1 MPLFCRRWTAVATI
15 ARALPVLVL
24 LPLSLQAQ
32 DTGALAEPKVTW
44 EIGEGQGNWCV
55 HLLLDPRAAADL
67 AIRGQR
73 PVAARDYPLLHPAL
87 RRVLTDEPQ
96 YAEWV
101 PSQVCL
107 WFTKGVSIG
116 KRDYERADGG
126 KKPLAIFWWGL
137 VATGDRLGSGP
148 GLSQIV
154 LATNNSGLKRQ
165 MELSFIQMERIEI
178 NREPVPESDDEQ
190 YRLRL
195 DRTDLIFSG
204 HPRPDSTLS
213 LGPVGHHWAVRGDGN
228 RVWQVEFSAYP
239 TRMSALPGALRFQG
253 KGKLAEALSA
263 SPIRLVGTFLEGG
276 TAWMKFVE

>member
-1 MPLFCRRWTAVATI
+1 MPKLRRRRAPLITLSWT
-15 ARALPVLVL
+15 LSVLVL
-24 LPLSLQAQ
+24 LPLALRAQAS
-32 DTGALAEPKVTW
+32 TALAEAKVTW
-44 EIGEGQGNWCV
+44 EIGEGQGSWCV
-55 HLLLDPRAAADL
+55 HLLVEPRAASDL

-73 PVAARDYPLLHPAL
+73 TVAARDYAPLHPAL
-87 RRVLTDEPQ
+87 RRVITDEPQ

-116 KRDYERADGG
+116 KRDYDRADGG

-137 VATGDRLGSGP
+137 AATGDRLGAEP

-165 MELSFIQMERIEI
+165 MELAFIQMERIEI

-190 YRLRL
+190 FRLRL
-195 DRTDLIFSG
+195 DRTDLFFSG
-204 HPRPDSTLS
+204 HPRPDSTMTV
-213 LGPVGHHWAVRGDGN
+213 GPVVHHWAVRGDGN

-239 TRMSALPGALRFQG
+239 TRVSALPGALRFQG
-253 KGKLAEALSA
+253 KGKLAEALAA
-263 SPIRLVGTFLEGG
+263 SPIRMVGTMLEGG
-276 TAWMKFVE
+276 TAWMKFIE